1 MPTRIAVV
9 DDDPLLRET
18 VVDYLVSQ
26 GFEVQAY
33 DGGSSFRAAVAA
45 VAPDCVI
52 LDLVMPGEDGLS
64 VLRWLRSGSDIPVIM
79 LTGTDGTADRV
90 VGLELG
96 ADDYVAK
103 PADLRELLARIRS
116 VLRRKGPSAS
126 AAVPPP
132 ASSAAGAVPASRAA
146 SASGER
152 WFGRWKLERSR
163 RRMIDS
169 GGEVLPVTG
178 AEFALLCAFADHPNV
193 VLSREKL
200 LELSGTDPGEVF
212 DRAIDLRVT
221 RLRKKIE
228 PVPGDPTV
236 IKTIRGHGGGYEYV
250 PSDGPNYGR

>member
-1 MPTRIAVV
+1 
-9 DDDPLLRET
+9 
-18 VVDYLVSQ
+18 
-26 GFEVQAY
+26 
-33 DGGSSFRAAVAA
+33 
-45 VAPDCVI
+45 
-52 LDLVMPGEDGLS
+52 
-64 VLRWLRSGSDIPVIM
+64 M

-116 VLRRKGPSAS
+116 VLRRKGPAAAS
-126 AAVPPP
+126 PPPMASPVPPV
-132 ASSAAGAVPASRAA
+132 AARPP
-146 SASGER
+146 SGEL
-152 WFGRWKLERSR
+152 WFGRWRLDRSR
-163 RRMIDS
+163 RRLVDS

-250 PSDGPNYGR
+250 PSSEPNYGR